1 MKQTLLIITFFGL
14 IFTINSLIKDNKVK
28 TVTKTKVIYLH
39 EEDFD
44 TLSLQNVYHYLNW
57 LGVDSIDIVMRQC
70 ILETGWLR
78 HIPNNN
84 LFGFSYGGQTID
96 FDNWK
101 QSCMYY
107 YCWQKR
113 KYKGGCYYDF
123 ITKIG
128 YASDP
133 DYIKKLKGI
142 DLRKMIKI

>member
-1 MKQTLLIITFFGL
+1 MKETLIIITFFGL
-14 IFTINSLIKDNKVK
+14 IFTVNSLIIDCKTQKVI
-28 TVTKTKVIYLH
+28 TTKTKIVYLH
-39 EEDFD
+39 EEDID
-44 TLSLQNVYHYLNW
+44 TLSLQNVYHYLTW
-57 LGVDSIDIVMRQC
+57 LKVDSVDIVMRQC
-70 ILETGWLR
+70 ILETGWLK

-84 LFGFSYGGQTID
+84 LFGFSYGGKTID

-113 KYKGGCYYDF
+113 KYKGGDYYEF
-123 ITKIG
+123 ITKVG

-142 DLRKMIKI
+142 KL